1 LKRIGFIINPIAG
14 MGGRVGLKGTD
25 GLDILGEAKKL
36 GAEPES
42 PMRAR
47 DALERLLILKDKIE
61 LFTYPDEMGEEIAKK
76 CGFKPNI
83 IGSITSGKTTGKD
96 TQNAAKDLLSLNV
109 DLLFFA
115 GGDGTARDI
124 YNAVGDKLVV
134 LGIPTGVKMH
144 SAVFA
149 INPMRAGDLAV
160 AYLRQKGKNVAEA
173 EVMDIDE
180 EHVRTGV
187 VIAKLHGYLKIPFEK
202 KHVQSMKAGSQKS
215 ERFSQET
222 IAVDIIESME
232 DDCFYIIG
240 PGTTTRPIMEKL
252 GLENTL
258 LGIDLIFNK
267 KLLGKDL
274 NEKDLLNQIKG
285 RDAKLIITPIGG
297 QGYLLGR
304 GNQQLS
310 PEVLRTIGKENI
322 IVVATKEKINSLQG
336 KPFLV
341 DTGDNELNQ
350 TLSGYV
356 VATTGYR
363 DRVVC
368 KVTF

>member
-1 LKRIGFIINPIAG
+1 

-42 PMRAR
+42 PKRASVT
-47 DALERLLILKDKIE
+47 LERLLILKDKME
-61 LFTYPDEMGEEIAKK
+61 LFTYPDEMGEKVAKK
-76 CGFKPNI
+76 CGFEPQVL
-83 IGSITSGKTTGKD
+83 GSITKGKTTGKD
-96 TQNAAKDLLSLNV
+96 TQDAAKDLLSHNV
-109 DLLFFA
+109 DLLLFA

-124 YNAVGDKLVV
+124 YNAVGDKQVV

-160 AYLRQKGKNVAEA
+160 AYLQQQGKKVAEA

-180 EHVRTGV
+180 ENIRTGV
-187 VIAKLHGYLKIPFEK
+187 VVAKLYGYLKIPFEK
-202 KHVQSMKAGSQKS
+202 KHVQRMKAGSQKS
-215 ERFSQET
+215 EKLSQEA
-222 IAVDIIESME
+222 IAADIIESMA
-232 DDCFYIIG
+232 DDYFYIIG
-240 PGTTTRPIMEKL
+240 PGTTTRPIMDRL
-252 GLENTL
+252 DLENTL
-258 LGIDLIFNK
+258 LGIDLIYNK
-267 KLLGKDL
+267 KLIRKDL
-274 NEKDLLNQIKG
+274 NEQELLNQIEG
-285 RDAKLIITPIGG
+285 RKAKLIITPIGG
-297 QGYLLGR
+297 QGYLFGR
-304 GNQQLS
+304 GNQPLS
-310 PEVLRTIGKENI
+310 PRVIRGLGKDNI

-356 VATTGYR
+356 TVTTGYR
-363 DRVVC
+363 ERVVY

>member
-1 LKRIGFIINPIAG
+1 

-25 GLDILGEAKKL
+25 GLDILGDAKRL

-42 PMRAR
+42 PQRASV
-47 DALERLLILKDKIE
+47 ALERLIILKDKIE
-61 LFTYPDEMGEEIAKK
+61 LFTYPDEMGQDVATK
-76 CGFKPNI
+76 CGFEPKVV
-83 IGSITSGKTTGKD
+83 GSITGGKTTGRD
-96 TQNAAKDLLSLNV
+96 TQDASKDLLSHNI
-109 DLLFFA
+109 DLLLFA

-160 AYLRQKGKNVAEA
+160 AYLQQRGKKVAEA

-180 EHVRTGV
+180 ENFRTGV
-187 VIAKLHGYLKIPFEK
+187 VMAKLFGYLRIPFEK
-202 KHVQSMKAGSQKS
+202 KHVQRMKAGSQKS
-215 ERFSQET
+215 EKFSQEA
-222 IAVDIIESME
+222 IAVDIIENMV
-232 DDCFYIIG
+232 DDYFYIIG
-240 PGTTTRPIMEKL
+240 PGTTTRPIMDKL
-252 GLENTL
+252 NLDNTL
-258 LGIDLIFNK
+258 LGIDLIYNK
-267 KLLGKDL
+267 NLVRKDL
-274 NEKDLLNQIKG
+274 NEKELLNQITG
-285 RDAKLIITPIGG
+285 RKTKLIITPIGG
-297 QGYLLGR
+297 QGYLFGR
-304 GNQQLS
+304 GNQPLS
-310 PEVLRTIGKENI
+310 PEVIRSIGKDNI

-350 TLSGYV
+350 ILSGYV
-356 VATTGYR
+356 VVTTGYR
-363 DRVVC
+363 ERVVY